1 MCHPEGISPKEAKKM
16 CHPEGISPKEAKNH
30 VILRAQPEGS

>member
-1 MCHPEGISPKEAKKM
+1 MCHPEGISPKEGKKM

>member
-1 MCHPEGISPKEAKKM
+1 MCHSEGISPKEGKKM